1 MLPHDSRRLTGPN
14 LQSWRPG
21 AVLDVELDHGRVAE
35 ALIAAWRRQARRMLE
50 AVGWRGEEIAVRR
63 FASGASLFLSAPI
76 DGLYAAVELG
86 EWAWDA
92 AVAEAGEMA
101 GGGGQPATDAGV
113 GAGGGPGAGTE
124 ARERR
129 GAGPAAARI
138 GALDAGAIA
147 AGVERLRAVIARE
160 REPALLALRDAAAAH
175 GVAFFADDELATI
188 GLGAG
193 SHSWPR
199 GELPPPR
206 AVDWTSVHDV
216 PVALVTGTNG
226 KTTTVRLTA
235 AMLAAAGRQVGV
247 TCTDFMAVGG
257 VILDLGD
264 YSGPGGARTL
274 LRDRR
279 VEAAVLETARGG
291 LLRRGLALD
300 RAAAAAVTN
309 VAADHLGGYGID
321 DLAGLAETKLLVTR
335 AVERQG
341 RAVLNAD
348 DPELAARGTRGP
360 SPVTW
365 FSLAPHTAGRGRKA
379 GMTSAAGVDLAAHL
393 AAGGDAVLLEGEQ
406 LVLARG
412 GNGRGG
418 AGLGGPVGLGSPVA
432 PSGLG
437 AYPETRGS
445 VSSPRVRQRPMANS
459 DGHGGP
465 GGPRITVVPGGG
477 GASRGPGSR
486 SREVVAAVAD
496 VPIAFG
502 GAARYNLANALAAIG
517 LGAAFGLPREAM
529 AAGLAAL
536 RNEEGADNPGRGHLV
551 EIDGFRVL
559 VDYAHNP
566 HGLAALIAFAGTL
579 PARRRLL
586 LLGQAGDR
594 DDEALRALARTAWE
608 LRPDRVILKELDT
621 MLRGRLPGQVPAILE
636 AELLRLGAR
645 REHLGR
651 APTELDAV
659 RQALAWARP
668 GDLLVLLVHTQR
680 EEAMALL
687 ERRRGSR

>member
-1 MLPHDSRRLTGPN
+1 MQLHDSRRLTGLN
-14 LQSWRPG
+14 LHSRRPG
-21 AVLDVELDHGRVAE
+21 AVLDAQLGHGPAAE
-35 ALIAAWRRQARRMLE
+35 ALIAAWRRQARRMLD

-86 EWAWDA
+86 EWAWEA
-92 AVAEAGEMA
+92 AAAEVGEAGEI
-101 GGGGQPATDAGV
+101 GGGS
-113 GAGGGPGAGTE
+113 GG
-124 ARERR
+124 R
-129 GAGPAAARI
+129 PAAAFE
-138 GALDAGAIA
+138 
-147 AGVERLRAVIARE
+147 AGVERLRAAIARE

-175 GVAFFADDELATI
+175 GAAFLADDERATV

-193 SHSWPR
+193 SRSWPR
-199 GELPPPR
+199 GELPPPA
-206 AVDWTSVHDV
+206 AVDWGSVHDV

-235 AMLAAAGRQVGV
+235 AMLAAAGRQVG
-247 TCTDFMAVGG
+247 TTSTDLIAVGG
-257 VILDLGD
+257 VILDIGD

-300 RAAAAAVTN
+300 RVVAAAVTN

-321 DLAGLAETKLLVTR
+321 DLASLAETKLLVTR
-335 AVERQG
+335 AVADPG

-365 FSLAPHTAGRGRKA
+365 FSLEPRTAGGRRGAGKA
-379 GMTSAAGVDLAAHL
+379 SKTGKTGKTGKVSAAGVDLDAHL
-393 AAGGDAVLLEGEQ
+393 ATGGDAVLLEGEQ

-412 GNGRGG
+412 GGG
-418 AGLGGPVGLGSPVA
+418 SAGGS
-432 PSGLG
+432 
-437 AYPETRGS
+437 R
-445 VSSPRVRQRPMANS
+445 R
-459 DGHGGP
+459 
-465 GGPRITVVPGGG
+465 
-477 GASRGPGSR
+477 R
-486 SREVVAAVAD
+486 SREIVASLAD

-502 GAARYNLANALAAIG
+502 GAARYNVANALAAIG
-517 LGAAFGLPREAM
+517 LGAALGLPLEAI

-536 RNEEGADNPGRGHLV
+536 RNADGADNPGRGHLF

-566 HGLAALIAFAGTL
+566 HGLAALVAFAGTL

-594 DDEALRALARTAWE
+594 DEEAIRALARAAWL
-608 LRPDRVILKELDT
+608 LRPDRVILKELHT
-621 MLRGRLPGQVPAILE
+621 MLRGRLPGEVPAILE
-636 AELLRLGAR
+636 DELLRLGAGR
-645 REHLGR
+645 GHLGH
-651 APTELDAV
+651 AATELEAV
-659 RQALAWARP
+659 QQALDWARP
-668 GDLLVLLVHTQR
+668 GDLLVLLVHKQR
-680 EEAMALL
+680 DEALALL
-687 ERRRGSR
+687 DRRRRPP